1 MERKAVIAGA
11 TGLVGGELVK
21 LLLSREDYSK
31 VTVLVR
37 RKLPIAHE
45 RLEQLVVEYERL
57 EELPGV
63 LFENSDVYCALGTTR
78 KKAGSKEQFERV
90 DYGYPMALGRLAKRY
105 HAARLLIITAMG
117 ADEASIFFYSKVKGR
132 VEKDLQRLQL
142 SRLHIFRPS
151 LILGDR
157 QEHRLGESAAVK
169 LYAKL
174 PFLFGGPK
182 SKYRPITAREIAE
195 GMLHVAL
202 FAEEADESILSS
214 HVIAEQARRL
224 RERS

>member
-1 MERKAVIAGA
+1 MERRAVIAGA

-21 LLLSREDYSK
+21 LLLSREDYSC

-37 RKLPIAHE
+37 RKLPMEHE
-45 RLEQLVVEYERL
+45 RLEQLVVDYERL
-57 EELPGV
+57 EELPGH

-90 DYGYPMALGRLAKRY
+90 DYGYPMALGRLAKRND
-105 HAARLLIITAMG
+105 AARMLIVTAMG
-117 ADEASIFFYSKVKGR
+117 SDEASIFFYSKVKGK
-132 VEKDLQRLQL
+132 VEKELQQLQL
-142 SRLHIFRPS
+142 RRLHIFRPS

-157 QEHRLGESAAVK
+157 QEHRLGEAAAAR
-169 LYAKL
+169 LYAMF
-174 PFLFGGPK
+174 PFLFGGVK

-195 GMLHVAL
+195 GMLSTAL
-202 FAEEADESILSS
+202 TEDASETVIPS
-214 HVIAEQARRL
+214 HMIAEKARRL

>member
-1 MERKAVIAGA
+1 MERRAVIAGA

-21 LLLSREDYSK
+21 LLLGREDYSC

-37 RKLPIAHE
+37 RKLPMEHE
-45 RLEQLVVEYERL
+45 RLEQLVVDYERL
-57 EELPGV
+57 EELPNH

-105 HAARLLIITAMG
+105 NADRMLIVTAMG
-117 ADEASIFFYSKVKGR
+117 SDEASIFFYSKVKGK
-132 VEKDLQRLQL
+132 VEKELQQLQL
-142 SRLHIFRPS
+142 RRLHIFRPS

-157 QEHRLGESAAVK
+157 QEHRFGEAAAAK
-169 LYAKL
+169 LYAKF
-174 PFLFGGPK
+174 PFLFGGTK

-195 GMLHVAL
+195 GMLSMAL
-202 FAEEADESILSS
+202 AEDASERIIPS
-214 HVIAEQARRL
+214 HIIAEKARRL
-224 RERS
+224 RERT